1 MAEDL
6 GKLLK
11 MAREERGISLNDL
24 QDSTKIQKRYIE
36 AIENGRYDLLPGPF
50 YTRAF
55 IRNISDTL
63 QLNTEQLLKQ
73 YEGSLPSANK
83 EISEVVPRRKSKI
96 SRPTM
101 IGKWVTTFLLVL
113 FVVLIFSI
121 VYYFA
126 VQSFPPKDETNEQ
139 QKQIV
144 VVDNLDKNE
153 SPNQNKVV
161 TPPPEEE
168 KEPEVPQP
176 ELTFVEKVDKT
187 YYYTIAN
194 VETIELKLRAEGGRC
209 WYQVEKGRG
218 KGILKDQTLEE
229 GAEAILNF
237 EDLANIHL
245 WLGFSRAMKI
255 EVNGIA
261 LDTSEMADSSRI
273 DITLGPLVKD

>member
-1 MAEDL
+1 MADDL

-11 MAREERGISLNDL
+11 MAREERGLSLDDL
-24 QDSTKIQKRYIE
+24 QESTKIQKRYID

-55 IRNISDTL
+55 IRNISETL
-63 QLNTEQLLKQ
+63 QLNTDQLLKQ
-73 YEGSLPSANK
+73 YEGSIPSASK

-96 SRPTM
+96 TRPTM
-101 IGKWVTTFLLVL
+101 IGKWVTTFLLVV

-126 VQSFPPKDETNEQ
+126 VQNFPPKEETNDQ
-139 QKQIV
+139 SNKIV
-144 VVDNLDKNE
+144 VIDNLDDSKKQDE
-153 SPNQNKVV
+153 VKEVA
-161 TPPPEEE
+161 PPPEEP
-168 KEPEVPQP
+168 KEPVPPQP

-187 YYYTIAN
+187 YYFTIAN

-218 KGILKDQTLEE
+218 KGILKDNTLEIGKE
-229 GAEAILNF
+229 ELLTF
-237 EDLANIHL
+237 EDLSNIHL

-255 EVNGIA
+255 EVNGIT
-261 LDTSEMADSSRI
+261 LDTSDMPDSSRI
-273 DITLGPLVKD
+273 DISLNTSVID